1 MKKTL
6 DLLVSA
12 VLLLCVAVLAGCGDR
27 IDGKDFI
34 AAFSLDRNY
43 YEVRLARGTTTV
55 AITNGSG
62 DLALEVADE
71 TVLQATYTGG
81 LSADEPR
88 GVIDLY
94 GKRKG
99 TTTLTVTDRITG
111 DRQTVEV
118 KVTDCYLAC
127 NIFDS
132 NHPSLKAGTTL
143 FWVNNPAR
151 DCYLF
156 DQENVLDAPLA
167 EGTYA
172 FHVAADPEGGAA
184 SSPYG
189 IPCLRL
195 TGISASPCDLQIE
208 MQGEDGSSPVIL
220 SVIAAYLDVDWEKLA
235 GQARTREYL
244 PIDMTLIL
252 TVPGTDYRI
261 RGVLSMV
268 SLPEHFLD

>member
-6 DLLVSA
+6 DVLVAA

-34 AAFSLDRNY
+34 VAFSLDRDY
-43 YEVRLARGTTTV
+43 YEVRLARGTTSI

-71 TVLQATYTGG
+71 TILQAAYTGG
-81 LSADEPR
+81 LYADELK

-118 KVTDCYLAC
+118 KVTDCYLAY

-172 FHVAADPEGGAA
+172 FHVAADPEGDAV
-184 SSPYG
+184 SFPYG

-195 TGISASPCDLQIE
+195 IGISAAPCDLQIV
-208 MQGEDGSSPVIL
+208 MQGEGGSSPVIL

-235 GQARTREYL
+235 GQAPTRGDL

>member
-6 DLLVSA
+6 DLLVAA

-27 IDGKDFI
+27 IDRKDFI
-34 AAFSLDRNY
+34 AAFSLDRDY

-88 GVIDLY
+88 GVINLY

-156 DQENVLDAPLA
+156 DQENILDAPLA

-208 MQGEDGSSPVIL
+208 MQGEDGSSPGIL

-235 GQARTREYL
+235 GQARTRGYL

-252 TVPGTDYRI
+252 TVPETDYRI
-261 RGVLSMV
+261 RGVLSMA

>member
-1 MKKTL
+1 MKKML
-6 DLLVSA
+6 DLLVAA
-12 VLLLCVAVLAGCGDR
+12 VLFLCVVVLAGCGDR
-27 IDGKDFI
+27 IDGKDSI
-34 AAFSLDRNY
+34 AAFSLDRDY
-43 YEVRLARGTTTV
+43 YEVRLARGTTSI

-71 TVLQATYTGG
+71 TVLQATYTGEFE
-81 LSADEPR
+81 ADELR
-88 GVIDLY
+88 GVINLY

-99 TTTLTVTDRITG
+99 STTLTVTDRITG

-118 KVTDCYLAC
+118 KVTDCYLAY

-132 NHPSLKAGTTL
+132 NHPSLKAATTL

-156 DQENVLDAPLA
+156 DQANVPNAPLA
-167 EGTYA
+167 KGSYA
-172 FHVAADPEGGAA
+172 FRVTADPEDAAA
-184 SSPYG
+184 SSPFG
-189 IPCLRL
+189 IPCLHL
-195 TGISASPCDLQIE
+195 TGISASPCDFQME
-208 MQGEDGSSPVIL
+208 MQGEDGGSPGIL
-220 SVIAAYLDVDWEKLA
+220 SVIAAYLDVDWERLA
-235 GQARTREYL
+235 GQARTREAL

>member
-1 MKKTL
+1 M
-6 DLLVSA
+6 DLLVAA

-27 IDGKDFI
+27 IDRKDFI
-34 AAFSLDRNY
+34 AAFSLDRDY

-71 TVLQATYTGG
+71 TILQATYTGG
-81 LSADEPR
+81 LSADELK
-88 GVIDLY
+88 GVINLY

-143 FWVNNPAR
+143 FWVNNPHATAISSIR
-151 DCYLF
+151 RMYSTPPW
-156 DQENVLDAPLA
+156 QRAPTRSMLLSIRKA
-167 EGTYA
+167 TPLHSRTV
-172 FHVAADPEGGAA
+172 F
-184 SSPYG
+184 
-189 IPCLRL
+189 
-195 TGISASPCDLQIE
+195 
-208 MQGEDGSSPVIL
+208 PVC
-220 SVIAAYLDVDWEKLA
+220 A
-235 GQARTREYL
+235 
-244 PIDMTLIL
+244 
-252 TVPGTDYRI
+252 
-261 RGVLSMV
+261 
-268 SLPEHFLD
+268 